1 MRIRREVVGALCAIL
16 VTACAAQAAG
26 PGDAGSVDVSDTI
39 ALVGVLP
46 EPLPTASGVTV
57 ESTDA
62 RTSPTPT
69 STPTSVP
76 ASTTTGLRADG
87 NRVLLIGDSVLA
99 STAKRYSN
107 DMCTALVPLGWQVE
121 VEAEVSRGIVF
132 GNEVLAKRISAG
144 WDVGVIFLGSNDSGN
159 SPEYLKNL
167 NKIITTF
174 APSPVVLITVSEFK
188 PAMTGINDTIRAIA
202 KVYPDRVS
210 IIDWT
215 TISKAPGV
223 VNEDG
228 IHLTTDGR
236 KVLAAAVAQHLGTAP
251 TSPGDCLPST
261 FHDDSAGSVT
271 GGANTGTTVKPGK
284 TTTPTTVKPGSG
296 SSTTVAG
303 GSATTT
309 GGGTPTTVAT
319 TTGTTAPPAS
329 TQPPP
334 SAPATTASPPT
345 TAIGP

>member
-26 PGDAGSVDVSDTI
+26 PGDDGSVDVSNTLG
-39 ALVGVLP
+39 LVGVLP
-46 EPLPTASGVTV
+46 EPLPTASGDTV
-57 ESTDA
+57 ASTDPT
-62 RTSPTPT
+62 TSST
-69 STPTSVP
+69 STTVP
-76 ASTTTGLRADG
+76 ATTTTGLHAEG
-87 NRVLLIGDSVLA
+87 NRVLLIGDSIMA
-99 STAKRYSN
+99 STAQRYSN
-107 DMCTALVPLGWQVE
+107 DMCKALVPLGWQVE

-144 WDVGVIFLGSNDSGN
+144 WDVGVVFLGSNDGAN

-174 APSPVVLITVSEFK
+174 APIPVVLITVSDFK
-188 PAMTGINDTIRAIA
+188 PGMTGINDTIRAIA

-210 IIDWT
+210 LIDWT

-236 KVLAAAVAQHLGTAP
+236 KVLAAAVAEHLGTAP
-251 TSPGDCLPST
+251 TSPTEPGECLPST

-271 GGANTGTTVKPGK
+271 GGANTGTTVKPGN
-284 TTTPTTVKPGSG
+284 TTPTTAKPG
-296 SSTTVAG
+296 SSTTLAG
-303 GSATTT
+303 GSSTTT

-319 TTGTTAPPAS
+319 TPGTTAAPGT
-329 TQPPP
+329 TQPPSS
-334 SAPATTASPPT
+334 SAPATTAAPPT
-345 TAIGP
+345 TAPPIGP